1 MVSPEIHL
9 LRKILTNFYS
19 STQIMLLLKQ
29 VLFLLLVMRKH
40 KSKQVTLYTNLS
52 TLTLV
57 KVVFL
62 LSVEQRKQLLLLKV
76 EQDYLLYPLH
86 QRSSATLTDSAGN
99 GMLLVIYQLLVVLL
113 NPERMITAMNFY
125 NPSLRLITVS
135 SLLQQPLLMITV
147 VSFYQLLQAK
157 KTTAVFS
164 TPSSLLLKEHTQLVV
179 QPLLLRDLLTLVLVH
194 SLLLVEQQKL
204 LLKQTIPLDS
214 SQSVVSRTQSDPAHT
229 LELEHSTHSVVLQN
243 PELGHTTEI
252 FLLYLQL
259 KITVLSMLLLHPTK
273 IKVRYP
279 TH

>member
-1 MVSPEIHL
+1 
-9 LRKILTNFYS
+9 
-19 STQIMLLLKQ
+19 MLLLKQ

-194 SLLLVEQQKL
+194 SLLLVEKL

-229 LELEHSTHSVVLQN
+229 LELEHSTPQWCCRIQN
-243 PELGHTTEI
+243 LGIRQKSSCCT
-252 FLLYLQL
+252 YN
-259 KITVLSMLLLHPTK
+259 
-273 IKVRYP
+273 
-279 TH
+279 